1 MSVSKVNAIA
11 LSSVSKLNDVAK
23 ASIAK
28 FSSVTVPAASAGSF
42 DIITTNLV
50 QYLDAGNSSSYSGS
64 GTTWSDLTASGV
76 DGTLINSP
84 TYSSSEGGGSFLFD
98 SVDDYVKFPY
108 DDAAPIRI
116 GEDSGEVNLIS
127 TGSGTRTYGDV
138 DDDGGIT
145 FYAWAKLDLSGANAS
160 NHLRITT
167 NSTLPTTGNSS
178 SNAYSAYQGA
188 EVTYVRDGR
197 VVCLLF
203 GAGQRDNRTE
213 RIDIRTPASFH
224 TSTVGVSLGDWVN
237 ICVVVEDDT
246 PISSMSGGYGK
257 AFTGSI
263 YINGT
268 KATGSNLGNS
278 TNGTGDGL
286 GYRMK
291 YNSSQ
296 TDKFDGGAGL
306 ARGVMSGGYL
316 AEWAVYN
323 DVLTDAEVLSN
334 FNNTKSRY
342 GY

>member
-1 MSVSKVNAIA
+1 MSVSKVNDIA
-11 LSSVSKLNDVAK
+11 LSSVSKINDVAK

-76 DGTLINSP
+76 NGTLVNSP

-98 SVDDYVKFPY
+98 SVDEYMKFPY

-116 GEDSGEVNLIS
+116 GEDSAEVDLIS
-127 TGSGTRTYGDV
+127 SGSVSGRNYGDV
-138 DDDGGIT
+138 DTDGGIT
-145 FYAWAKLDLSGANAS
+145 FYAWAKLDPSGANAS
-160 NHLRITT
+160 KHLRISNNGTLPASG
-167 NSTLPTTGNSS
+167 NST
-178 SNAYSAYQGA
+178 SNAYKAYQGN
-188 EVTYVRDGR
+188 EIIYVRDGR
-197 VVCLLF
+197 VVCYCF
-203 GAGQRDNRTE
+203 GGGGINNSNQRLDLRT
-213 RIDIRTPASFH
+213 TASFH
-224 TSTVGVSLGDWVN
+224 TSTIGASLGDWIN
-237 ICVVVEDDT
+237 ICCVIEDDARVT
-246 PISSMSGGYGK
+246 GPSGGRSY
-257 AFTGSI
+257 TGSI

-268 KATGSNLGNS
+268 KASGSNIGNS
-278 TNGTGDGL
+278 TNGYGAGL

-306 ARGVMSGGYL
+306 ARGTFGGGYL

-323 DVLTDAEVLSN
+323 DILTDAEVLSN
-334 FNNTKSRY
+334 FNATKSRY